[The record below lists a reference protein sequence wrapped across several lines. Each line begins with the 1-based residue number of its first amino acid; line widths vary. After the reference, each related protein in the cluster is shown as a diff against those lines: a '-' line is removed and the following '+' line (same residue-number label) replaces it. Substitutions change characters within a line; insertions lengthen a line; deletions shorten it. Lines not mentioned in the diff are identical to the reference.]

1 MEKHSGIRG
10 LGICCVIAFASVL
23 AGCGEGSSQVS
34 QTTQSS
40 SPYADAGAAISATH
54 SALVSS
60 ATDYAPQISGVPAR
74 TAVVGRTYSFQP
86 SASVQS
92 SNTAL
97 TFSIAGAPSWAT
109 FNSKTGL
116 LTGTPTS
123 ADVGVDSQILMQVSD
138 GNATVYLAPFT
149 ISVVS
154 PSQAGG
160 SQAGGGSAVGDGNVS
175 LAWVAPTE
183 NTDGSPLTDLGGYII
198 HYGNA
203 PMSFT
208 NTIAISNPGITRFV
222 VENLPA
228 GTYYF
233 SVTAVTT
240 DGSQSN
246 YSAEASATIS

>member
-1 MEKHSGIRG
+1 MERHLGIRG
-10 LGICCVIAFASVL
+10 FGICCVIAFASVL
-23 AGCGEGSSQVS
+23 AGCDEGSSQAS
-34 QTTQSS
+34 QSTASS
-40 SPYADAGAAISATH
+40 SLYAGAGAATSATH
-54 SALVSS
+54 SVVVSG
-60 ATDYAPQISGVPAR
+60 AANYAPQISGVPAA

-92 SNTAL
+92 NNTAL
-97 TFSIAGAPSWAT
+97 TFSVAGEPNWAT
-109 FNSKTGL
+109 FNTKTGL

-123 ADVGVDSQILMQVSD
+123 ADVGVDSRILMQVSD

-149 ISVVS
+149 ISVLS

-160 SQAGGGSAVGDGNVS
+160 SPAGGSAVGDGNVS

-183 NTDGSPLTDLGGYII
+183 NTDGTPLTDLGGYVI
-198 HYGNA
+198 HYGTA

-208 NTIAISNPGITRFV
+208 NTIAINNAGITRYV

>member
-1 MEKHSGIRG
+1 M
-10 LGICCVIAFASVL
+10 
-23 AGCGEGSSQVS
+23 AGCDEGSSQAAQAS
-34 QTTQSS
+34 QSTPAS
-40 SPYADAGAAISATH
+40 SPYAGAGSTPSATH

-60 ATDYAPQISGVPAR
+60 AADYAPQISGVPAK
-74 TAVVGRTYSFQP
+74 TAVAGRTYSFQP

-92 SNTAL
+92 NNTAL
-97 TFSIAGAPSWAT
+97 MFSIAGAPGWAT
-109 FNSKTGL
+109 FNPKTGL

-123 ADVGVDSQILMQVSD
+123 ADVGVESQVLMQVSD

-149 ISVVS
+149 ISVLS
-154 PSQAGG
+154 PSQAATG
-160 SQAGGGSAVGDGNVS
+160 SQAGSGSAVGDGNVS

-183 NTDGSPLTDLGGYII
+183 NTDGTPLTDLGGYVI
-198 HYGNA
+198 HYGTA

-208 NTIAISNPGITRFV
+208 NTIAINNPGITRYV

-246 YSAEASATIS
+246 YSSEASATIS